1 MGKPGQLAGELFSAP
16 RKSFPNALREIGRKP
31 PQSSNAATVYGT
43 ALTVYRLNMPLL
55 EMSRIALIALLA
67 APHLTGCAVFFGQV
81 TPAEQKA
88 APEQPLKGA
97 PALATPWK
105 RLAAP
110 ASDTGDVSYQ
120 NEQTGSTLSFTSGCR
135 PSFAN
140 RSSPDEEEKALKQI
154 SRSMSG
160 GLTRI
165 QRRHQHTT
173 LLDGNKALQSR
184 IEGTVQGRKVIIVS
198 TVARKA
204 SCVYDVTLVSVSRFF
219 DADFSTYS
227 DWSSKIRLP

>member
-1 MGKPGQLAGELFSAP
+1 
-16 RKSFPNALREIGRKP
+16 
-31 PQSSNAATVYGT
+31 
-43 ALTVYRLNMPLL
+43 MPLTKMPVL
-55 EMSRIALIALLA
+55 LLLTFLA

-81 TPAEQKA
+81 APAEQQA
-88 APEQPLKGA
+88 TPEQEIRGA
-97 PALATPWK
+97 PVLTSPWK
-105 RLAAP
+105 RLGVAIGESA
-110 ASDTGDVSYQ
+110 DVSYQ

-135 PSFAN
+135 PTFAT
-140 RSSPDEEEKALKQI
+140 RSSPEEEEKALKQI

-165 QRRHQHTT
+165 QRRHQRST

-198 TVARKA
+198 TVARKS
-204 SCVYDVTLVSVSRFF
+204 SCVYDVTLVSVARFF
-219 DADFSTYS
+219 DADFSTYN